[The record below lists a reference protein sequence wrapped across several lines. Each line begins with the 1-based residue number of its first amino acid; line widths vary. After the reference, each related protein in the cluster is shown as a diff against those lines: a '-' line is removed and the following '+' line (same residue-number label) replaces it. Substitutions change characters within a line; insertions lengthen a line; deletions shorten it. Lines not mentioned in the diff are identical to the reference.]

1 MTSFAECTIADLQHQ
16 LQAWQQK
23 PSHAGRILRSYYS
36 RAGNIA
42 WDELRLPAGLRDKLT
57 DHYAPGSTQIVRR
70 HRSADGTIKLL
81 VQLADGHTVEC
92 VLMPDHWPD
101 RAAGCISTQVG
112 CAMGCDF
119 CATTQSGFVR
129 NLTSGELVEQ
139 FLHLRREALV
149 QQRTLRTLVCMGMGE
164 PMLNLDAV
172 LAAIHRI
179 GGEELGALGWRQ
191 LTVSTV
197 GIVPGIDALAAAD
210 LRLNL
215 AISLH
220 APDDATRARL
230 LPTARRYTIAEVLSA
245 ADRFQA
251 VSGLPVILQ
260 YCLLDGV
267 NDTTEH
273 AHQLAALLAGR
284 RMHVNLLRYNPTGPG
299 LSGIAYAPSTE
310 PVLEAFLETLRANR
324 VVAHYRRP
332 RGQDIAA
339 ACGQLRRQAGQS

>member
-23 PSHAGRILRSYYS
+23 PSHAGRILRRYYS

-81 VQLADGHTVEC
+81 VQLADGHTVES
-92 VLMPDHWPD
+92 VLMPDHRPD

-179 GGEELGALGWRQ
+179 GGE
-191 LTVSTV
+191 
-197 GIVPGIDALAAAD
+197 
-210 LRLNL
+210 
-215 AISLH
+215 
-220 APDDATRARL
+220 
-230 LPTARRYTIAEVLSA
+230 
-245 ADRFQA
+245 
-251 VSGLPVILQ
+251 
-260 YCLLDGV
+260 
-267 NDTTEH
+267 
-273 AHQLAALLAGR
+273 
-284 RMHVNLLRYNPTGPG
+284 
-299 LSGIAYAPSTE
+299 
-310 PVLEAFLETLRANR
+310 
-324 VVAHYRRP
+324 
-332 RGQDIAA
+332 
-339 ACGQLRRQAGQS
+339 

>member
-1 MTSFAECTIADLQHQ
+1 V
-16 LQAWQQK
+16 
-23 PSHAGRILRSYYS
+23 RLRT
-36 RAGNIA
+36 NP
-42 WDELRLPAGLRDKLT
+42 L
-57 DHYAPGSTQIVRR
+57 
-70 HRSADGTIKLL
+70 
-81 VQLADGHTVEC
+81 
-92 VLMPDHWPD
+92 
-101 RAAGCISTQVG
+101 
-112 CAMGCDF
+112 CDF

-230 LPTARRYTIAEVLSA
+230 LPTARRYTIAEVL
-245 ADRFQA
+245 
-251 VSGLPVILQ
+251 
-260 YCLLDGV
+260 
-267 NDTTEH
+267 
-273 AHQLAALLAGR
+273 
-284 RMHVNLLRYNPTGPG
+284 
-299 LSGIAYAPSTE
+299 
-310 PVLEAFLETLRANR
+310 
-324 VVAHYRRP
+324 
-332 RGQDIAA
+332 
-339 ACGQLRRQAGQS
+339 